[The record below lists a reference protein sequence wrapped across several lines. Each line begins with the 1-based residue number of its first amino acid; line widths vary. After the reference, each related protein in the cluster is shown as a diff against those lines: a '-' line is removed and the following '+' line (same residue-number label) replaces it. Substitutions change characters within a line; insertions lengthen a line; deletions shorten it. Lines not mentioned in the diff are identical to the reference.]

1 MACRRLARRNFGET
15 YVLGQ
20 KERPQILDYFFQWLI
35 FKFRMRALE
44 LVEEA
49 PNTSTCKSGHPE
61 GRDSEFSAQLKQLRT
76 ILEDLLKP
84 VISHD
89 R

>member
-1 MACRRLARRNFGET
+1 
-15 YVLGQ
+15 
-20 KERPQILDYFFQWLI
+20 
-35 FKFRMRALE
+35 MRARE

-61 GRDSEFSAQLKQLRT
+61 GRDSEFSAQLKQFRT
-76 ILEDLLKP
+76 VLEDLLNP